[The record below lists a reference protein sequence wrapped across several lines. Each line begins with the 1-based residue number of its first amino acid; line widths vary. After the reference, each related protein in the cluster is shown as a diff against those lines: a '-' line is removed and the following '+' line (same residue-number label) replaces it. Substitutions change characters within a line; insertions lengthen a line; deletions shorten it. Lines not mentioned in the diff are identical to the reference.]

1 MALRFIEISVPAD
14 LAQAVRDVIN
24 EVDIGGPW
32 HETLDDGRS
41 LVRLLLEADQTGPI
55 VDQFEK
61 RFGSEP
67 HFKLVI
73 LPVDAALPRKEPEA
87 EKEQYADETQAKQPT
102 TTASAL
108 SRQELLEEV
117 HDMSRLSRVFLA
129 PVVLSTIVAA
139 VGLLQDNV
147 AVIIGAMV
155 IAPLLG
161 PNVAMAFGTTLGDPK
176 LIKQAFISTLVG
188 FLMALVIAIGIAIT
202 LNVDPVSIGEI
213 VNRTHVE
220 LSDIVLALAAGAAGV
235 LVLTSGTSTALVGV
249 MVAVALLP
257 PTVVLGLMLGSGELA
272 LASGAGL
279 LLATNVICVNLAG
292 VVTFLVQGVRP
303 LTWWESDRAKKSSR
317 IAVAIWM
324 ILLGILVVVIVVA
337 KK

>member
-1 MALRFIEISVPAD
+1 MALRFIEISVPSD
-14 LAQAVRDVIN
+14 LAPAVRDVVD

-55 VDQFEK
+55 VDRLEQ

-73 LPVDAALPRKEPEA
+73 LKVDAALPRKESEVENTQDDALVKEA
-87 EKEQYADETQAKQPT
+87 GK
-102 TTASAL
+102 TASAL

-117 HDMSRLSRVFLA
+117 QDMSRMSRVFLA
-129 PVVLSTIVAA
+129 TVVLSTIVAA

-176 LIKQAFISTLVG
+176 LIKQALISTLVG
-188 FLMALVIAIGIAIT
+188 FLIALVIAIGLALT
-202 LNVDPVSIGEI
+202 LNIDPVSIDEI
-213 VNRTHVE
+213 VNRTHVN
-220 LSDIVLALAAGAAGV
+220 LYDIVLALAAGAAGV

-257 PTVVLGLMLGSGELA
+257 PTVVLGLMLGSGEWA
-272 LASGAGL
+272 LASGAAL

-292 VVTFLVQGVRP
+292 VVTFLFQGVRP

-317 IAVAIWM
+317 IAVSIWL
-324 ILLGILVVVIVVA
+324 ILLAILIAVIVIA
-337 KK
+337 K

>member
-1 MALRFIEISVPAD
+1 MALRFIEISVPSD
-14 LAQAVRDVIN
+14 LAQDVRDVIN

-41 LVRLLLEADQTGPI
+41 LLCLLLEADQTGPI

-73 LPVDAALPRKEPEA
+73 LQVDAALPRKDAEA
-87 EKEQYADETQAKQPT
+87 EKPKAEESTK
-102 TTASAL
+102 TASAL
-108 SRQELLEEV
+108 SRQELLEEI

-129 PVVLSTIVAA
+129 TVVLSTIVAA

-161 PNVAMAFGTTLGDPK
+161 PNVAMAFGTTLGDPQ
-176 LIKQAFISTLVG
+176 LIKQAFISTLAG
-188 FLMALVIAIGIAIT
+188 FLIALVIAIGLALT
-202 LNVDPVSIGEI
+202 LKVDPASIDEI
-213 VNRTHVE
+213 VNRTHVS

-257 PTVVLGLMLGSGELA
+257 PTVVLGLMLGSGEWA
-272 LASGAGL
+272 LASGAAL

-317 IAVAIWM
+317 IAVALWM
-324 ILLGILVVVIVVA
+324 ILLGILVVVIIVA

>member
-1 MALRFIEISVPAD
+1 VALRFIEISVPAD
-14 LAQAVRDVIN
+14 LAQAVRDIVN

-73 LPVDAALPRKEPEA
+73 LPVDAALPRQQKPEETIKA
-87 EKEQYADETQAKQPT
+87 EQPVKA
-102 TTASAL
+102 ASAL

-117 HDMSRLSRVFLA
+117 HDMSTLSRVFLA
-129 PVVLSTIVAA
+129 TVVLSTIVAA
-139 VGLLQDNV
+139 VGLLQDSV

-161 PNVAMAFGTTLGDPK
+161 PNVAMAFGTTLGDPP
-176 LIKQAFISTLVG
+176 LIRQAFMSTLAG
-188 FLMALVIAIGIAIT
+188 FLIALIIAIGLGLT
-202 LNVDPVSIGEI
+202 LNIDPTSINEI
-213 VNRTHVE
+213 LNRTHVT
-220 LSDIVLALAAGAAGV
+220 LYDIVLALAAGAAGV

-257 PTVVLGLMLGSGELA
+257 PTVVLGLMIGSGEWA
-272 LASGAGL
+272 LASGAAL

-292 VVTFLVQGVRP
+292 VVTFLFQGVRP
-303 LTWWESDRAKKSSR
+303 LTWWESDRARKSSR
-317 IAVAIWM
+317 IAVTIWM
-324 ILLGILVVVIVVA
+324 ILLAILVVVIVIA